1 MIKLKTDCKDC
12 IHEKV
17 CKNKNNAKYDM
28 QRLNSSIYGKGPNDD
43 YNWEYMMNA
52 RHVDIE
58 FSCPDF
64 SSNPAV
70 RRPPVFR

>member
-17 CKNKNNAKYDM
+17 CKNKNNAKHAM

-43 YNWEYMMNA
+43 YDWEYMMNA
-52 RHVDIE
+52 LHVDIE

>member
-12 IHEKV
+12 MHEKV

-28 QRLNSSIYGKGPNDD
+28 EKLKKSQYGRGPNDD
-43 YNWEYMMNA
+43 YDWGFMMDA

-64 SSNPAV
+64 TSGIGI
-70 RRPPVFR
+70 RRGI